1 MLQLLYSKVNQ
12 SLPSTIFNQAHNGKL
27 YSEHRQQG
35 TQLHNFIT
43 RKLLYK
49 NSCLNTLWKEEDI
62 YYKTS
67 HIINIRYG
75 LYIDLK
81 HVAKLNVL
89 TEQVFS
95 LNPVPNGQQTL
106 KKIIT

>member
-1 MLQLLYSKVNQ
+1 LYSKDNQ

-35 TQLHNFIT
+35 TQLHNLIT
-43 RKLLYK
+43 RKLLYNK
-49 NSCLNTLWKEEDI
+49 SCLNTLWKEKDI

-67 HIINIRYG
+67 HICITRHG
-75 LYIDLK
+75 LQIDLK

-89 TEQVFS
+89 PEQVFS
-95 LNPVPNGQQTL
+95 LNPVPNGQQAL
-106 KKIIT
+106 KKS